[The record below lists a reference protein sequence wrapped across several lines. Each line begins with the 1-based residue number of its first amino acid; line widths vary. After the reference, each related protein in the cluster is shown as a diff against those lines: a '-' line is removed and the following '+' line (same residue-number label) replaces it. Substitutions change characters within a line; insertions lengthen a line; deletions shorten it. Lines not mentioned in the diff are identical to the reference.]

1 MTFYISSKMFSYAQ
15 EAISVKVNMSIR
27 ELNSPEQIPTSLLS
41 ILSSFLNSDEGRSHI
56 YFYHTDRDEIW
67 RWYVASRKIQTIVI
81 YERKVHNVRRELM
94 YDSLQK
100 HYLKMKP
107 TLTLKLT

>member
-15 EAISVKVNMSIR
+15 EAISIKVNISVR
-27 ELNSPEQIPTSLLS
+27 NLSGPEQIPTSLLS
-41 ILSSFLNSDEGRSHI
+41 ILSSFLNSDGGRSHI
-56 YFYHTDRDEIW
+56 YYHHSDRDEIW
-67 RWYVASRKIQTIVI
+67 RWYVISRKIQTITI

-100 HYLKMKP
+100 HYLIMKP
-107 TLTLKLT
+107 TLTLKLI